1 MMNAQVLHAWGDA
14 LAHEKIPTPAPG
26 RGEVLIRVEACGVG
40 LTVLN
45 YMNGNMDRRPELLPR
60 VPGHEFVGTV
70 AEVGAEVHAPRV
82 GERVMAYFYLA
93 CGHCDYCRLAHEPL
107 CRHLRGNVGVVTNGG
122 YAEYAVLPAFNC
134 LPVPERLTTI
144 EATAVIDAIATP
156 LHVNRR
162 AGIGPTDV
170 VMVMGAAGGVG
181 IHMVQ
186 MSRLF
191 GATVI
196 GVDVNAAKLAAVRE
210 LGAAATIDFNA
221 ADAREALRSAAPS
234 GVTAAIDLVGRRETL
249 AFCLDALDKRGR
261 LVMLTTFAGATV
273 DASPRQFVR
282 DEVSVLGSRYASR
295 WEVSRAAELVAE
307 GKIKPIVSE
316 VVPLARVAELN
327 VKLRAHTLLG
337 RGAITC

>member
-1 MMNAQVLHAWGDA
+1 MRAQILHAWGDT
-14 LAHEKIPTPAPG
+14 LAYETVPTPVPG
-26 RGEVLIRVEACGVG
+26 RGEVLIRVDACGVG

-60 VPGHEFVGTV
+60 IPGHEFVGTV
-70 AEVGAEVHAPRV
+70 AEVGPEVHSPRV
-82 GERVMAYFYLA
+82 GDRVMAYFYLA

-107 CRHLRGNVGVVTNGG
+107 CRNLRGNVGVVTNGG

-134 LPVPERLTTI
+134 LPVPKRLSAV

-162 AGIGPTDV
+162 AGIGPSDL
-170 VMVMGAAGGVG
+170 VMVVGAAGGVG

-191 GATVI
+191 GATVVA
-196 GVDVNAAKLAAVRE
+196 VDVDAAKLAVARE
-210 LGAAATIDFNA
+210 LGAAAAVDFTA
-221 ADAREALRSAAPS
+221 PDAREALRAVAPS
-234 GVTAAIDLVGRRETL
+234 GVTAAIDLVGRPETL
-249 AFCLDALDKRGR
+249 AFCLDALDRRGR
-261 LVMLTTFAGATV
+261 LVMLTTFAGAMIE
-273 DASPRQFVR
+273 ASPRQFVR

-295 WEVSRAAELVAE
+295 WEVSEAATLVAE

-316 VVPLARVAELN
+316 IVPLERVGEINA
-327 VKLRAHTLLG
+327 KLRARTLLG
-337 RGAITC
+337 RGAVTC

>member
-1 MMNAQVLHAWGDA
+1 MQAQVLHAWGDA
-14 LAHEKIPTPAPG
+14 LAHEKIATPAPG

-70 AEVGAEVHAPRV
+70 AEVGPEVHAPRV

-134 LPVPERLTTI
+134 LPVPERLSTI

-210 LGAAATIDFNA
+210 LGASAAIDFNA
-221 ADAREALRSAAPS
+221 ADAREMLRAAAPA

-261 LVMLTTFAGATV
+261 LVMLTTFAGATIE
-273 DASPRQFVR
+273 ASPRQFVR
-282 DEVSVLGSRYASR
+282 DEVSVLGCRYASR

-307 GKIKPIVSE
+307 GKIKPVVSE
-316 VVPLARVAELN
+316 VVPLERVAELN
-327 VKLRAHTLLG
+327 AKLRAHTLLG
-337 RGAITC
+337 RGAVMCE

>member
-1 MMNAQVLHAWGDA
+1 MQAQVLHAWGDA
-14 LAHEKIPTPAPG
+14 LAYETVPTPAPG

-60 VPGHEFVGTV
+60 IPGHEFVGTV
-70 AEVGAEVHAPRV
+70 AEVGPEVHTPRV

-107 CRHLRGNVGVVTNGG
+107 CRNLRGNVGVVTNGG

-134 LPVPERLTTI
+134 LPVPERLSAI

-162 AGIGPTDV
+162 AGIGPVDL
-170 VMVMGAAGGVG
+170 VMVVGAAGGVG
-181 IHMVQ
+181 IHMIQ

-191 GATVI
+191 GATVVA
-196 GVDVNAAKLAAVRE
+196 VDVDAAKLAVTRE
-210 LGAAATIDFNA
+210 LGASAAIDFRA
-221 ADAREALRSAAPS
+221 PDAREALRAVAPS
-234 GVTAAIDLVGRRETL
+234 GVTVAIDLVGKRETL
-249 AFCLDALDKRGR
+249 AFCLEALDRRGR
-261 LVMLTTFAGATV
+261 LVMLTTFAGATLE
-273 DASPRQFVR
+273 ASPRQFVR
-282 DEVSVLGSRYASR
+282 DEVSILGSRYASR
-295 WEVSRAAELVAE
+295 WEVSHAATLVAE

-316 VVPLARVAELN
+316 IVPLERVAEIN
-327 VKLRAHTLLG
+327 AKLRARTLLG
-337 RGAITC
+337 RGAVTC

>member
-1 MMNAQVLHAWGDA
+1 MHAQVLHAWGDA

-70 AEVGAEVHAPRV
+70 AEVGPEVHAPRV

-134 LPVPERLTTI
+134 LPVPERLTAV

-196 GVDVNAAKLAAVRE
+196 AVDVNAAKLAAVRE
-210 LGAAATIDFNA
+210 LGASAAIDFNA
-221 ADAREALRSAAPS
+221 PDAPERLRVAAPT

-261 LVMLTTFAGATV
+261 LIMLTTFAGATIE
-273 DASPRQFVR
+273 ASPRQFVR

-307 GKIKPIVSE
+307 GKIKPVVSE
-316 VVPLARVAELN
+316 VIPLARVAELN
-327 VKLRAHTLLG
+327 AKLRAHTLLG
-337 RGAITC
+337 RGAVIC